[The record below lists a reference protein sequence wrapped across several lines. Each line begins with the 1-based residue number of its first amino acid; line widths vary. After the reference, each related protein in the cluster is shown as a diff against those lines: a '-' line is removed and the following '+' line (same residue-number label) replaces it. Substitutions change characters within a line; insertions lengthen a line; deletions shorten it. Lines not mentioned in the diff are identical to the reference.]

1 MSGILPHFGLVTGRE
16 GPATAAVWI
25 RGFPFVYSDAVP
37 VILVDH
43 PLVHDTLLGLR
54 DAATGPEKFRRLAM
68 RISVLLVAE
77 AMRDLPTKPTEV
89 LTPMGLARGR
99 QISADVVVVPV
110 LRAGLG
116 MLDAALELW
125 PAARV
130 GHIGLQRD
138 EATAVASQYY
148 AKLPTG
154 LVNSYVVMIDPMLAT
169 GGSAVAALALLRNMG
184 ARDVRIICI
193 VAAPEGIA
201 LVEREFPSV
210 RIYTPAVDERLNDQK
225 YIVPGLGDFGDRL
238 YGTF

>member
-89 LTPMGLARGR
+89 LPESATSACNATKRPPSRRSTTPSC
-99 QISADVVVVPV
+99 Q
-110 LRAGLG
+110 RA
-116 MLDAALELW
+116 W
-125 PAARV
+125 ST
-130 GHIGLQRD
+130 
-138 EATAVASQYY
+138 ATS
-148 AKLPTG
+148 
-154 LVNSYVVMIDPMLAT
+154 
-169 GGSAVAALALLRNMG
+169 
-184 ARDVRIICI
+184 
-193 VAAPEGIA
+193 
-201 LVEREFPSV
+201 
-210 RIYTPAVDERLNDQK
+210 
-225 YIVPGLGDFGDRL
+225 
-238 YGTF
+238 